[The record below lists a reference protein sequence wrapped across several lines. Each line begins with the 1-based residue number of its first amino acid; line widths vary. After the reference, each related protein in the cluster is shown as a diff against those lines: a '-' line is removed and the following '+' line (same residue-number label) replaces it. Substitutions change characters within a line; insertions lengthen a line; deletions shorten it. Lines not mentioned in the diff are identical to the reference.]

1 MKKIYIEPK
10 QRNIELGSDVHLL
23 ADSNKPGVVPGGS
36 ATGTGGAN
44 DGTGDQTESRNS
56 LWDAEW

>member
-1 MKKIYIEPK
+1 MKVASIDST
-10 QRNIELGSDVHLL
+10 ELLCQSPVDVTN
-23 ADSNKPGVVPGGS
+23 DP